1 MQTIDQY
8 FNNTLVFVRLSMKF
22 WEKIPSFPCNNCVT
36 KPTNCLSC
44 QESFE
49 SGDNYLCLRYESPC
63 LACEGFDLDATN
75 HNNKPCQED
84 CQKCS
89 ETSESEWHKCS
100 ENYYVHFLSNY
111 INWNDKLNGW
121 NLQ

>member
-1 MQTIDQY
+1 MGQSMQRLEMNNILMHRNVPMAIMKRNEMQTIDQY

-89 ETSESEWHKCS
+89 ETSESE
-100 ENYYVHFLSNY
+100 
-111 INWNDKLNGW
+111 
-121 NLQ
+121 